1 MAKLNMNNPLFG
13 VQAEEEAQETK
24 EAQEARKKAGR
35 PRNGDL
41 VRDNSAQAGLPE
53 EWQRATF
60 ILKVSALNDLKDYAY
75 TRRIPLKDALT
86 EVIEKFI
93 EEYKG
98 NPDNEPLLPHKK

>member
-1 MAKLNMNNPLFG
+1 MAKLGMNNPLFNVG
-13 VQAEEEAQETK
+13 AEEETPAEQTG
-24 EAQEARKKAGR
+24 KKSKGR
-35 PRNGDL
+35 PRNGEL

-93 EEYKG
+93 TEYKDD
-98 NPDNEPLLPHKK
+98 PENEPLLSHKK